1 MTGLDVTTLNEL
13 RSLADELT
21 EKLHGLGEATAPS
34 IEHGSLERARRYALL
49 ALEDLGAPRPL
60 VPGAPSPVVAEAYR
74 TRTLSGYDP
83 ELADGLQRLFNASH
97 GLVFDERGALAARP
111 ADDAAPAAPLSTA
124 AGAMQV
130 AVSLDASTAFDEAP
144 EPQAGPADFSG
155 HTDAVSV
162 PELIGFFQL
171 QAKSGVLRIEA
182 SHEAFSLTYIDGDL
196 CRVTSSNSPV
206 GERLGEL
213 LVQLGHLTDE
223 RLQELMAADEPGM
236 KIGELLRRDGGL
248 PAEAISAAL
257 ELQIQ
262 GIFARLCD
270 VSGAR
275 FTFHAGAGS
284 DTATKRRYNVTHL
297 LLETAR
303 RKDEDLHEQ
312 REGLDLL
319 DG

>member
-21 EKLHGLGEATAPS
+21 AKLHGLGEATAPS

-60 VPGAPSPVVAEAYR
+60 VPGAPSPVAAEAYR

-111 ADDAAPAAPLSTA
+111 ADDAAAAAPLSTA

-262 GIFARLCD
+262 GIFARLCE
-270 VSGAR
+270 VGGAR

-319 DG
+319 DR

>member
-1 MTGLDVTTLNEL
+1 MTGPEVTTLNEL

-21 EKLHGLGEATAPS
+21 EKLHGLGESTASS
-34 IEHGSLERARRYALL
+34 IELANLDEVRRYATL
-49 ALEDLGAPRPL
+49 ALEGLGAPRTL
-60 VPGAPSPVVAEAYR
+60 VPGAPAPEVIEANRSQILSAYDDEMAEA
-74 TRTLSGYDP
+74 LQ
-83 ELADGLQRLFNASH
+83 ELFRASH
-97 GLVFDERGALAARP
+97 GAVFDERGALAARP
-111 ADDAAPAAPLSTA
+111 AEDLAPAAPLPAS
-124 AGAMQV
+124 GGPMQV

-144 EPQAGPADFSG
+144 EPEAGPADFSG

-182 SHEAFSLTYIDGDL
+182 PREAFSLTYINGDL

-213 LVQLGHLTDE
+213 LVCLGHLTDE
-223 RLQELMAADEPGM
+223 RLQELMATNEPGM
-236 KIGELLRRDGGL
+236 KIGELLQRDGGL
-248 PAEAISAAL
+248 PAEAISTAL
-257 ELQIQ
+257 QLQVQ
-262 GIFARLCD
+262 GIFGRLCELE
-270 VSGAR
+270 GAR

-312 REGLDLL
+312 RQGLDLL
-319 DG
+319 EG

>member
-21 EKLHGLGEATAPS
+21 EKLHSLGESSPASFEPDR
-34 IEHGSLERARRYALL
+34 LEQVRRHTLR
-49 ALEDLGAPRPL
+49 ALEDLGAPRTL
-60 VPGAPSPVVAEAYR
+60 VPGAPSPEVADAYR
-74 TRTLSGYDP
+74 MRALSGYDP
-83 ELADGLQRLFNASH
+83 ELAEALQRIFSTSH

-111 ADDAAPAAPLSTA
+111 VEDMGPAAPLPA
-124 AGAMQV
+124 AGGQMQV
-130 AVSLDASTAFDEAP
+130 AVALDASTAFDEAP
-144 EPQAGPADFSG
+144 EPEARPADFSG

-182 SHEAFSLTYIDGDL
+182 ERETFSLTYIGGDL

-213 LVQLGHLTDE
+213 LVLLGHLTEE
-223 RLQELMAADEPGM
+223 RLQELMSTKASGM

-257 ELQIQ
+257 QLQVQ
-262 GIFARLCD
+262 GIFGRICE
-270 VSGAR
+270 VTGSR

-303 RKDEDLHEQ
+303 RKDEDIHEQ
-312 REGLDLL
+312 RQGLDLL
-319 DG
+319 ED